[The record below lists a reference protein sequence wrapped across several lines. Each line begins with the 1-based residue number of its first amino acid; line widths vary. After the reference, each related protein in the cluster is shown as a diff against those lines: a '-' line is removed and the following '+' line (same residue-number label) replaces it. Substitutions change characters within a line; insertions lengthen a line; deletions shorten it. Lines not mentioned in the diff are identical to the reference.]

1 MGEIV
6 AGACRDLGL
15 PIDLSLWTDEDWAIE
30 EMNTRPPGSAY
41 AAFRL
46 VPRTPHAPIWPERD
60 IPGLAPPAL
69 ADTG

>member
-1 MGEIV
+1 M
-6 AGACRDLGL
+6 ARSSPAPAAL

-30 EMNTRPPGSAY
+30 EMNTRPSGSPY

-60 IPGLAPPAL
+60 IPGLAPL
-69 ADTG
+69 TMADTG